1 MEFNNLS
8 KQPSNKYLGVVVNFD
23 DQKDQATGKGWGW
36 RYKVAIMDSYS
47 NTIDIAD
54 AEIEYA
60 ICIFPVTAG
69 SGGAGRSKSAKIAQ
83 GDVVVLEKISG
94 IPHIVGLY
102 GRTSQIVYGEGR
114 FDAKSGFY
122 GGLKPGNIL
131 NNQEINQC
139 SGHCTP
145 RPLNTGS
152 GSDKSQKRETPT
164 NKLEEMG
171 VDPDKEPK
179 PGEFKSPEVDPTQE
193 EDDFF
198 EGTAEPLDPSEDA
211 FGSTTEQT
219 PAEAAAQ
226 RERIRQRQTVDR
238 ALGKINTG
246 DIAVQP
252 GGIPV
257 NRTPTSEELQKFE
270 SNGYRF
276 IEDEPGSGSG
286 GRIIK
291 RVGQNYG

>member
-1 MEFNNLS
+1 MKNSLS
-8 KQPSNKYLGVVVNFD
+8 TENRIPFLATVVGFD
-23 DQKDQATGKGWGW
+23 YQKEQASGAGWGW
-36 RYKVAIMDSYS
+36 RYKIAIHDFYS
-47 NTIDIAD
+47 SSS
-54 AEIEYA
+54 AEINDDNIEYA
-60 ICIFPVTAG
+60 ICILPCTAG
-69 SGGAGRSKSAKIAQ
+69 SGGANRGQSVKIVQ
-83 GDVVVLEKISG
+83 GDIVTGYKMGGKRGIAFIDGVIPRSSLGGESVVKFG
-94 IPHIVGLY
+94 P
-102 GRTSQIVYGEGR
+102 GR
-114 FDAKSGFY
+114 FDAKSGFW
-122 GGLKPGNIL
+122 GKNQPKNIYK
-131 NNQEINQC
+131 NDEVNSCE
-139 SGHCTP
+139 GVCTP

-179 PGEFKSPEVDPTQE
+179 PGEFKSPEVDPPQE
-193 EDDFF
+193 DL
-198 EGTAEPLDPSEDA
+198 GTIDLSNTRDSNTID
-211 FGSTTEQT
+211 

-252 GGIPV
+252 GGLPV

>member
-131 NNQEINQC
+131 NNQEINQS

-152 GSDKSQKRETPT
+152 GSDKSQKRETPID
-164 NKLEEMG
+164 KLEEMG

-179 PGEFKSPEVDPTQE
+179 PGEFKSPEVDPPQE
-193 EDDFF
+193 DL
-198 EGTAEPLDPSEDA
+198 GTIDLSNTRDSNTID
-211 FGSTTEQT
+211 

-252 GGIPV
+252 GGLPV

>member
-131 NNQEINQC
+131 NNQEINQS

-152 GSDKSQKRETPT
+152 GSDKSQKRETPID
-164 NKLEEMG
+164 KLEEMG

-179 PGEFKSPEVDPTQE
+179 PGEFKSPEVDPSQE
-193 EDDFF
+193 DS
-198 EGTAEPLDPSEDA
+198 GTIDLSDTRDSNTID
-211 FGSTTEQT
+211 
-219 PAEAAAQ
+219 PAEADAQ

-252 GGIPV
+252 GGLPV

>member
-1 MEFNNLS
+1 MELNNLS

-23 DQKDQATGKGWGW
+23 DQKEQATGQGWGW

-131 NNQEINQC
+131 NNQEINQS

-152 GSDKSQKRETPT
+152 GSDKSQKRETPID
-164 NKLEEMG
+164 KLEEMG

-179 PGEFKSPEVDPTQE
+179 PGEFKSPEVDPSQE
-193 EDDFF
+193 DS
-198 EGTAEPLDPSEDA
+198 GTIDLSDTRDSNTID
-211 FGSTTEQT
+211 

-226 RERIRQRQTVDR
+226 RERIRERQTVGR
-238 ALGKINTG
+238 ALEKINTG

-252 GGIPV
+252 GGLPV
-257 NRTPTSEELQKFE
+257 NRTPTSEELQEFE
-270 SNGYRF
+270 SKGYRYVP
-276 IEDEPGSGSG
+276 DSDG
-286 GRIIK
+286 GGKIVK
-291 RVGQNYG
+291 NVGQNYG